1 MDDIHDFDTIDV
13 ELDAYFKKKQASRCK
28 DEFLNILCEED
39 DYEAVDDAQ
48 TENDAQTGND
58 TQTGITKEESDE
70 DYLEGSNEEGSD
82 EEFEYSTHNPKVKW
96 NKMRPML
103 GERYE
108 SLHELKLCL
117 TNYAVS
123 KGFQI
128 RFKKCDS
135 VRLVAICGSD
145 PEKCPFVVR
154 ASWMTTERSFQV
166 KKMIDIHK
174 CVRNFNNSRLMDP
187 TWLARKFVKELIRKP
202 NLKCKEMQCYRSRMR
217 ALSLIHGNLNDHY
230 ARVWDYGHE
239 LLRSNP
245 DSTVRITVNVN
256 PDTTTTFHR
265 FYICFKAIREGWK
278 RACRRVIGL
287 DGSFLKGQC
296 KGELLTAIGR
306 DANNQVYPIAW
317 AVVDVENKNNWK
329 WFLDLVNDDLGLQGG
344 KGVCVISDQHKGLVE
359 ASKDILPYVEHRQ
372 CARHIYAN
380 FRKVYSGVQFRN
392 MFWAAAKSTTEGDF
406 KFNMER
412 IRAISYA
419 AYDHLMA
426 REPTSWCRA
435 YFSTGLACEAV
446 ENGIAECFNAI
457 IVDAR
462 KKPLLTMLEE
472 IRLYMMER
480 AFNLKQEAENWVGE
494 VCPSVVTKMEEF
506 GEDIKS
512 WHAVPSGV
520 NEYEVRNGFQNYGV
534 NLKEKICACRLW
546 ELSGIPCVHAQVA
559 ILYTNQDPVNF
570 ISSWFSK
577 NNYKATYDQNIHP
590 VNGSILWEET
600 SYTKP
605 LPPIERRMP
614 GRPSVKRR
622 RHVSENQ
629 DKYSQVSSKG
639 RTVQCKNC
647 LQRGHNKTSCKNP
660 TVVPEPQPKKKMGRP
675 RLEPDL
681 VNWSGTKTGSRG
693 GGRAGGRAGG
703 RVGGGRSR
711 GGGRGSS
718 GRGNRGG
725 AIPNVESEGV
735 QTEYGKGTSE
745 FPKCEPEDVAIPN
758 VESENDAS
766 PDLQEIS
773 LTIDNLRKSLYTTE
787 EIMDCLGLTEAEL
800 QEIEGLGV
808 SEAEVQQIEDV
819 DVAMSQD
826 VGIASQI
833 TVEELPT
840 NHVLGDEERMNGE
853 DGIDEPGMGEIP
865 VMHTLLVLTMF
876 AYMDTS
882 YA

>member
-108 SLHELKLCL
+108 SPHELKLCL
-117 TNYAVS
+117 TNYAIS

-154 ASWMTTERSFQV
+154 ASWMTTE
-166 KKMIDIHK
+166 
-174 CVRNFNNSRLMDP
+174 
-187 TWLARKFVKELIRKP
+187 
-202 NLKCKEMQCYRSRMR
+202 RSRMR

-256 PDTTTTFHR
+256 PDNTTTFHR

-306 DANNQVYPIAW
+306 DANNQVYLIAW

-392 MFWAAAKSTTEGDF
+392 MFWAAAKSTTEGHF

-412 IRAISYA
+412 IRAISSA

-494 VCPSVVTKMEEF
+494 VCPSAVTKMEEF

-693 GGRAGGRAGG
+693 GGRAGGR
-703 RVGGGRSR
+703 VGGGRSR

-853 DGIDEPGMGEIP
+853 DGIDEPGMGEDYKEEQSESSQEEEAFGKDNRDP
-865 VMHTLLVLTMF
+865 VAKGGSCQEWKGDEFIQPPWSRLGCF
-876 AYMDTS
+876 
-882 YA
+882 